1 MQKTKQLMTGVGG
14 ALIAILS
21 GCGNDTQTSNDTNVA
36 GTNTASNAAQSTL
49 NGSQTINT
57 KLATITTADLD
68 KVSKA
73 SKPFTLA
80 LVVKTR
86 NNPFFS
92 PMISSA
98 ESEAKTLSTPIEI
111 QAPAQ
116 ETDKER
122 QFAIVQDLAARKV
135 DAILIAPADSKA
147 IVPALKSAQDKG
159 ILIINID
166 NRVDTQTAGAAGLK
180 LGGYVGA
187 DNEAGGRMAGAALA
201 KALGGKGKVAILE
214 GIRGADN
221 AEARKRGFTAGAK
234 GLEVAASESAEW
246 DTQKAYSKMQSIL
259 AANPDLQ
266 GVFCANDKMALGV
279 IKAIRESG
287 KKGKITVVGYDNI
300 PDVQPYLKSGEMYA
314 TIDQNPGMMGKYG
327 ARLASGILNKTVEPG
342 RELLVPL
349 QLITKD
355 KAR

>member
-1 MQKTKQLMTGVGG
+1 MQKKSLMAG
-14 ALIAILS
+14 AGYALMLILG
-21 GCGNDTQTSNDTNVA
+21 GCGNNA
-36 GTNTASNAAQSTL
+36 GTNGTANTSQSTSTPQSTL
-49 NGSQTINT
+49 EGAKTAKT
-57 KLATITTADLD
+57 KMASITTGELD
-68 KVSKA
+68 KIAKA
-73 SKPFTLA
+73 NKPFNLA

-92 PMISSA
+92 PMISNA
-98 ESEAKTLSTPIEI
+98 ESEAKILATALEV

-122 QFAIVQDLAARKV
+122 QFAIVQDLTARKV

-147 IVPALKSAQDKG
+147 IVPALKSAQEKG
-159 ILIINID
+159 VLIINLD
-166 NRVDTQTAGAAGLK
+166 NRVDAETANAAGLK

-187 DNEAGGRMAGAALA
+187 DNEEGGRMAGAAMA
-201 KALGGKGKVAILE
+201 KVLGGKGQVAILE

-221 AEARKRGFTAGAK
+221 AEARKRGFTEGAK
-234 GLEVAASESAEW
+234 GLEIAASESAEW
-246 DTQKAYSKMQSIL
+246 DTQKAYAKMQSIL
-259 AANPDLQ
+259 AANPNLK
-266 GVFCANDKMALGV
+266 GVFCANDKMALGA

-300 PDVQPYLKSGEMYA
+300 ADVQPYLKSGEMHA
-314 TIDQNPGMMGKYG
+314 TIEQNPDLMGKYG
-327 ARLASGILNKTVEPG
+327 ARLAAGILSKSVESG

-349 QLITKD
+349 ELITKD

>member
-1 MQKTKQLMTGVGG
+1 M
-14 ALIAILS
+14 ALS
-21 GCGNDTQTSNDTNVA
+21 GCGNGGNEAQTTAVNNDTTQTASTE
-36 GTNTASNAAQSTL
+36 TAAPAQVTVL
-49 NGSQTINT
+49 
-57 KLATITTADLD
+57 TTAELD
-68 KVSKA
+68 KVAKSA
-73 SKPFTLA
+73 KPYSMA

-92 PMISSA
+92 PMISNA
-98 ESEAKTLSTPIEI
+98 ESESKKLATPLEV

-122 QFAIVQDLAARKV
+122 QFAIVQDLTARKV

-147 IVPALKSAQDKG
+147 IVPALKQAQEKG
-159 ILIINID
+159 VVVINLD
-166 NRVDTQTAGAAGLK
+166 NRVDAETASAAGLK

-187 DNEAGGRMAGAALA
+187 DNEEGGQMAGAALA
-201 KALGGKGKVAILE
+201 KALGGQGKVAVLE

-221 AEARKRGFTAGAK
+221 AEARKRGFTQGAK
-234 GLEVAASESAEW
+234 GLEIAASESAEW

-259 AANPDLQ
+259 AANPDLK
-266 GVFCANDKMALGV
+266 GVFCANDKMALGA

-314 TIDQNPGMMGKYG
+314 TIDQNPDLMGKYG
-327 ARLASGILNKTVEPG
+327 ARMAAGVLNKTVQPG
-342 RELLVPL
+342 GELLVPL